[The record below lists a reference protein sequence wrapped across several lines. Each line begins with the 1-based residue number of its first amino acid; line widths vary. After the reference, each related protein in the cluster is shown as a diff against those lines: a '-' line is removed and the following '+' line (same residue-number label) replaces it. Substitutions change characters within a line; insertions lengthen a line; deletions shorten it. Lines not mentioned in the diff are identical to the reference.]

1 MTGKASTVAN
11 AKKATDEKRRPLVV
25 EASKDET
32 EGQTM
37 ARVMTGPFLRHGI
50 LSHAIADKMVGKLPG
65 EPRFDDYGKTIKTRA
80 EEVEKGDLSLA
91 SELLTAQALTLD
103 AMFTEL
109 ARRSALNMGDYINAS
124 ETYARLALKAQ
135 ANSRATIEAL
145 VRLHQPREQ
154 TVKHVHV
161 NQGAQAVV
169 ADNFHHHTGVEE
181 NGNSSKQSHATA
193 PAGQCSALPSPDPLR
208 NGMPVP
214 GRKRK
219 AALPNARRDQSGSA
233 QG

>member
-1 MTGKASTVAN
+1 MTKGK
-11 AKKATDEKRRPLVV
+11 EKSPGNRPLVV
-25 EASKDET
+25 DATKDES
-32 EGQTM
+32 EADTM
-37 ARVMTGPFLRHGI
+37 ARVMTGPFLRHGM
-50 LSHAIADKMVGKLPG
+50 LSNAVADKMVGKLPG
-65 EPRFDDYGKTIKTRA
+65 EPRFDDYAKVLKAKA
-80 EEVEKGDLSLA
+80 EAVEKGDLSLA

-109 ARRSALNMGDYINAS
+109 ARRSALNMGDYISAS

-135 ANSRATIEAL
+135 ANARATIEAL

-169 ADNFHHHTGVEE
+169 ADNFHHHTGVGE
-181 NGNSSKQSHATA
+181 NGNSSKQSHAT
-193 PAGQCSALPSPDPLR
+193 PPPGQCTALPGPDPLR
-208 NGMPVP
+208 NGMPIP

-219 AALPNARRDQSGSA
+219 APVQNARRDQSGSA